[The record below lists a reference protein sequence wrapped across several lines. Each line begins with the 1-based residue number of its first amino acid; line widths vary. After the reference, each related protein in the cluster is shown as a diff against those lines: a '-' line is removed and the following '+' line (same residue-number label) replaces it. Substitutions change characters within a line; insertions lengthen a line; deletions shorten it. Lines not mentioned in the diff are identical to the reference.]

1 MTHRHPE
8 RWNHNLHY
16 QRRLL
21 EAVPVGAR
29 TALDVGTGNGIL
41 AAELHEFI
49 PDVTGLD
56 PDATVLE
63 SAREEDPGVNWV
75 HGDLMTAPLE
85 PASFDVVTA
94 VAVVHHLPDLDQ
106 TLERLAEL
114 AAPGGFVGIVGL
126 ARSSTPRDA
135 LYDLAGLIQH
145 RAHERRHAVWE
156 HTAATSAPL
165 HSYTEVRRSAD
176 RILTGHSW
184 ARLPMWRYLL
194 TWTKPQ

>member
-75 HGDLMTAPLE
+75 HGDLMTARWSRRP
-85 PASFDVVTA
+85 
-94 VAVVHHLPDLDQ
+94 
-106 TLERLAEL
+106 
-114 AAPGGFVGIVGL
+114 
-126 ARSSTPRDA
+126 ST
-135 LYDLAGLIQH
+135 
-145 RAHERRHAVWE
+145 
-156 HTAATSAPL
+156 S
-165 HSYTEVRRSAD
+165 
-176 RILTGHSW
+176 
-184 ARLPMWRYLL
+184 
-194 TWTKPQ
+194 